1 MPNLSEKASQ
11 PDKTS
16 DVPAIGRVHDILDA
30 LKTTRRPTSAR
41 DLLALTGMPRST
53 LYLTLDALERRQWL
67 EKIGDGYAI
76 GVALF
81 EIGSTYLLADFTL
94 DAFRREAAWFVAKHN
109 EAVQM
114 AVLDRA
120 EVVYLAREDP
130 SRAVR
135 LVSNIGSRLP
145 AHCSALGKALLASL
159 ADETV
164 QVLLPARLHALTER
178 SLTRRAELIEALA
191 GVRASGYAIER
202 EEACTGLACLAVF
215 VGVSSVGKRIAVST
229 SVPVDRLDAKR
240 ERRLLVDLTTLAQRV
255 ARGL

>member
-1 MPNLSEKASQ
+1 M
-11 PDKTS
+11 PDKPT
-16 DVPAIGRVHDILDA
+16 DVPAIARVHDILEA
-30 LKTTRRPTSAR
+30 LKTSRRPTSAK

-53 LYLTLDALERRQWL
+53 LYLTLEALERRQWL
-67 EKIGDGYAI
+67 VKIGDGYAI

-135 LVSNIGSRLP
+135 LVSDIGSRLP

-159 ADETV
+159 DDETV
-164 QVLLPARLHALTER
+164 QMIMPARLRALTEH
-178 SLTRRAELIEALA
+178 SLTRAAPTCWPRWPRCANAPTRSSA
-191 GVRASGYAIER
+191 RRPARGWPAWPCSWGCPRRASGSPSAP
-202 EEACTGLACLAVF
+202 ACRSTGSRRSARRGCW
-215 VGVSSVGKRIAVST
+215 ST
-229 SVPVDRLDAKR
+229 
-240 ERRLLVDLTTLAQRV
+240 
-255 ARGL
+255 

>member
-1 MPNLSEKASQ
+1 MTDAPA
-11 PDKTS
+11 
-16 DVPAIGRVHDILDA
+16 DVPAIARVHDILEA
-30 LKTTRRPTSAR
+30 LKGTRRPTSAR
-41 DLLALTGMPRST
+41 ELLALTGMPRST

-67 EKIGDGYAI
+67 VKSGDGYAV

-94 DAFRREAAWFVAKHN
+94 DAFRREAAWFVARHN

-135 LVSNIGSRLP
+135 LVSDIGSRLP
-145 AHCSALGKALLASL
+145 AHCSALGRALLASL
-159 ADETV
+159 PDETV
-164 QVLLPARLHALTER
+164 QMMVPARLRALTEH
-178 SLTRRAELIEALA
+178 SLTKRADLLAALA
-191 GVRASGYAIER
+191 GVRERGYASER
-202 EEACTGLACLAVF
+202 EEACSGLACLAVF
-215 VGVSSVGKRIAVST
+215 VGVSPAGKRIAVST
-229 SVPVDRLDAKR
+229 SVPLDRLTERR
-240 ERRLLVDLTTLAQRV
+240 ETRLLVDLTTLAQRV

>member
-1 MPNLSEKASQ
+1 M
-11 PDKTS
+11 PDKPT
-16 DVPAIGRVHDILDA
+16 DVPAIARVHDILEA
-30 LKTTRRPTSAR
+30 LKTSRRPTSAK

-53 LYLTLDALERRQWL
+53 LYLTLEALERRQWL
-67 EKIGDGYAI
+67 VKIGDGYAI
-76 GVALF
+76 DVALF

-135 LVSNIGSRLP
+135 LVSDIGSRLP

-159 ADETV
+159 DDETV
-164 QVLLPARLHALTER
+164 QMIMPARLRALTEH
-178 SLTRRAELIEALA
+178 SLTRRADLLAALA
-191 GVRASGYAIER
+191 EVRERAYAIER

-215 VGVSSVGKRIAVST
+215 VGVSSAGKRIAVST
-229 SVPVDRLDAKR
+229 SVPVDRLTPQR
-240 ERRLLVDLTTLAQRV
+240 ETRLLVNLTTLAQRV

>member
-1 MPNLSEKASQ
+1 M
-11 PDKTS
+11 PDKPT
-16 DVPAIGRVHDILDA
+16 DVPAIARVHDILEA
-30 LKTTRRPTSAR
+30 LKTSRRPTSAK
-41 DLLALTGMPRST
+41 DLLTLTGMPRST
-53 LYLTLDALERRQWL
+53 LYLTLEALERRQWL
-67 EKIGDGYAI
+67 IKIGDGYAI

-135 LVSNIGSRLP
+135 LVSDIGSRLP

-159 ADETV
+159 DDETV
-164 QVLLPARLHALTER
+164 QMIMPARLRALTEH
-178 SLTRRAELIEALA
+178 SLTRRADLLAALA
-191 GVRASGYAIER
+191 EVRERAYAIER

-215 VGVSSVGKRIAVST
+215 VGVSSAGKRIAIST
-229 SVPVDRLDAKR
+229 SVPVDRLTPQR
-240 ERRLLVDLTTLAQRV
+240 ETRLLVDLTTLAQRV

>member
-1 MPNLSEKASQ
+1 M
-11 PDKTS
+11 PDKLT
-16 DVPAIGRVHDILDA
+16 DVPAIARVHDILDA
-30 LKTTRRPTSAR
+30 LKATRRPTSAK
-41 DLLALTGMPRST
+41 DLLTLTGMPRST

-67 EKIGDGYAI
+67 VKSGDGYAI

-135 LVSNIGSRLP
+135 LVSDIGSRLP

-159 ADETV
+159 SDETAQMIV
-164 QVLLPARLHALTER
+164 PPRLRALTEH
-178 SLTRRAELIEALA
+178 SLSKRADLIAALA
-191 GVRASGYAIER
+191 EVRERGYAIER

-215 VGVSSVGKRIAVST
+215 VGVSQAGKRIAVST
-229 SVPVDRLDAKR
+229 SVPVDRLDARR
-240 ERRLLVDLTTLAQRV
+240 ETRLLVDLTTLAQRV

>member
-1 MPNLSEKASQ
+1 M
-11 PDKTS
+11 PDKPT
-16 DVPAIGRVHDILDA
+16 DVPAIARVHDILEA
-30 LKTTRRPTSAR
+30 LKTSRRPTSAK

-53 LYLTLDALERRQWL
+53 LYLTLEALERRRWL
-67 EKIGDGYAI
+67 VKIGDGYAI

-135 LVSNIGSRLP
+135 LVSDIGSRLP

-159 ADETV
+159 DDETV
-164 QVLLPARLHALTER
+164 QMIMPPRLRALTEH
-178 SLTRRAELIEALA
+178 SLTRRADLLAALA
-191 GVRASGYAIER
+191 EVRERAYAIER

-215 VGVSSVGKRIAVST
+215 VGVSSAGKRIAVST
-229 SVPVDRLDAKR
+229 SVPVDRLTPQR
-240 ERRLLVDLTTLAQRV
+240 ETRLLVDLTTLAQRV

>member
-1 MPNLSEKASQ
+1 M
-11 PDKTS
+11 PDKPT
-16 DVPAIGRVHDILDA
+16 DVPAIARVHDILEA
-30 LKTTRRPTSAR
+30 LKTSRRPTSAK

-53 LYLTLDALERRQWL
+53 LYLTLEALERRQWL
-67 EKIGDGYAI
+67 VKIGDGYAI

-135 LVSNIGSRLP
+135 LVSDIGSRLP

-159 ADETV
+159 DDETV
-164 QVLLPARLHALTER
+164 QMIMPARLRALTEH
-178 SLTRRAELIEALA
+178 SLTRRADLLAALA
-191 GVRASGYAIER
+191 EVREQAYAIER

-215 VGVSSVGKRIAVST
+215 VGVSSAGKRIAVST
-229 SVPVDRLDAKR
+229 SVPVDRLTPQR
-240 ERRLLVDLTTLAQRV
+240 ETRLLVDLTTLAQRV

>member
-1 MPNLSEKASQ
+1 M
-11 PDKTS
+11 PDKPT
-16 DVPAIGRVHDILDA
+16 DVPAIARVHDILEA
-30 LKTTRRPTSAR
+30 LKTSRRPTSAK

-53 LYLTLDALERRQWL
+53 LYLTLEALERRQWL
-67 EKIGDGYAI
+67 VKIGDGYAI

-135 LVSNIGSRLP
+135 LVSDIGSRLP

-159 ADETV
+159 DDETV
-164 QVLLPARLHALTER
+164 QMIMPARLHALTEH
-178 SLTRRAELIEALA
+178 SLTRRADLLAALA
-191 GVRASGYAIER
+191 EVRERAYAIER
-202 EEACTGLACLAVF
+202 GEACTGLACLAVF
-215 VGVSSVGKRIAVST
+215 VGVSSAGKRIAIST
-229 SVPVDRLDAKR
+229 SVPVDRLTPQR
-240 ERRLLVDLTTLAQRV
+240 ETRLLVDLTTLAQRV

>member
-1 MPNLSEKASQ
+1 M
-11 PDKTS
+11 PDKPT
-16 DVPAIGRVHDILDA
+16 DVPAIARVHDILEA
-30 LKTTRRPTSAR
+30 LKTSRRPTSAK

-53 LYLTLDALERRQWL
+53 LYLTLEALERRQWL
-67 EKIGDGYAI
+67 VKIGDGYAI

-135 LVSNIGSRLP
+135 LVSDIGSRLP

-159 ADETV
+159 DDETV
-164 QVLLPARLHALTER
+164 QMIMPTRLRALTEQ
-178 SLTRRAELIEALA
+178 SLTRRADLLAALA
-191 GVRASGYAIER
+191 EV
-202 EEACTGLACLAVF
+202 
-215 VGVSSVGKRIAVST
+215 
-229 SVPVDRLDAKR
+229 R
-240 ERRLLVDLTTLAQRV
+240 ERA
-255 ARGL
+255 